1 MRTCNK
7 VIFLDCKNKRG
18 TEFQLSHRKSG
29 EKNNTL

>member
-7 VIFLDCKNKRG
+7 VIFLDSKNKRG
-18 TEFQLSHRKSG
+18 EFQLSHRKSG